1 MILTSSGYGG
11 DNKAPANSIPQEIS
25 SKKICELLTR
35 TEVES
40 VIGKP
45 LQEGK
50 TNPKLSFPG
59 TYYCE
64 WRAVGGVV
72 PVFTLYYYTHRFS
85 TLSPYAM
92 YESTQPITG
101 LSHKAIAVSVP
112 SDHTIAQFIS
122 YTDKAVLSFVLF
134 KGLPSKS
141 PYYQKAVQLLDKIS
155 QKAP

>member
-1 MILTSSGYGG
+1 M
-11 DNKAPANSIPQEIS
+11 PANSVTQDMS
-25 SKKICELLTR
+25 SEKICTLLTR

-85 TLSPYAM
+85 TLSPYAI
-92 YESTQPITG
+92 YESSQPITG
-101 LSHKAIAVSVP
+101 LSHKAVAVSVP

-122 YTDKAVLSFVLF
+122 YTDKAALSFVLF

-141 PYYQKAVQLLDKIS
+141 PPYQIAVHLLDDVS
-155 QKAP
+155 QAAP